1 MALIIYFENIT
12 QLRVLKCASI
22 SLNSLLKRF
31 ITDRKPIYGYVL
43 LISNLIDWVLE
54 ILNDSNKGN
63 DYDFTFLNTT
73 NDVDLL
79 DGQSQ
84 GDIVDVLEVELNF
97 AASNASNDMPFDD
110 GDIHDDFQTNIYIN

>member
-43 LISNLIDWVLE
+43 LISNLID
-54 ILNDSNKGN
+54 
-63 DYDFTFLNTT
+63 
-73 NDVDLL
+73 
-79 DGQSQ
+79 
-84 GDIVDVLEVELNF
+84 
-97 AASNASNDMPFDD
+97 
-110 GDIHDDFQTNIYIN
+110 

>member
-63 DYDFTFLNTT
+63 DYDFTHN
-73 NDVDLL
+73 LL
-79 DGQSQ
+79 FEHFDKFQAYIFSVC
-84 GDIVDVLEVELNF
+84 DNVE
-97 AASNASNDMPFDD
+97 S
-110 GDIHDDFQTNIYIN
+110 

>member
-22 SLNSLLKRF
+22 SLHFLLKRF
-31 ITDRKPIYGYVL
+31 ITERKPIYDYVL
-43 LISNLIDWVLE
+43 LIANLIDWVLE
-54 ILNDSNKGN
+54 ILNDSDEGN
-63 DYDFTFLNTT
+63 DYDFTLLKTT

-79 DGQSQ
+79 DGEPQ
-84 GDIVDVLEVELNF
+84 GDIVDFLKVELNF
-97 AASNASNDMPFDD
+97 AASNTSNDMPVDD

>member
-22 SLNSLLKRF
+22 SLHSLLKRF
-31 ITDRKPIYGYVL
+31 ITEI
-43 LISNLIDWVLE
+43 E

-63 DYDFTFLNTT
+63 DYDFTLLKTT

-79 DGQSQ
+79 DGESQ
-84 GDIVDVLEVELNF
+84 GDIVDVLKVELNF
-97 AASNASNDMPFDD
+97 AASNTSNDMPVDD